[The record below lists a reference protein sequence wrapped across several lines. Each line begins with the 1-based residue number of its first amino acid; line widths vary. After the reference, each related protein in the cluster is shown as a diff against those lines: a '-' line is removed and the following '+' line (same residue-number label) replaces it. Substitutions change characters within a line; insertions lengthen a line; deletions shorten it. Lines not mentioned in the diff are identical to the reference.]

1 MSSDLVL
8 RPSWRFL
15 FRHPAHFIAFG
26 FGAGL
31 APVAPG
37 TWGTL
42 LALPLYWLI
51 APWFTPAGAVTPSP
65 GFLGLVGGLF
75 VLGVWACETTGHA
88 IGAADHRGMVWD
100 EVVAFLL
107 VLFFVPGNPAW
118 QAVAF
123 LVFRLFDILKPP
135 PIRYYE
141 QTFKN
146 GFGVMLD
153 DVVAAFYTLIVFTAA
168 EIILR

>member
-1 MSSDLVL
+1 MSADLVL

-15 FRHPAHFIAFG
+15 LRHPAHFLAFG

-31 APVAPG
+31 VPVAPG

-42 LALPLYWLI
+42 LAVPLYWLI
-51 APWFTPAGAVTPSP
+51 EPRLTATEFLLLLGALF
-65 GFLGLVGGLF
+65 GVGI
-75 VLGVWACETTGHA
+75 WACGITGRA
-88 IGAADHRGMVWD
+88 IGISDHGGMVWD
-100 EVVAFLL
+100 ETVAFLV
-107 VLFFVPGNPAW
+107 VLFFVPADVVW
-118 QAVAF
+118 QALAF

-141 QTFKN
+141 RTFRN

-153 DVVAAFYTLIVFTAA
+153 DLVAAFYTLIVFAIA
-168 EIILR
+168 KIMIG